1 MILTCLY
8 PGSPVPGTFGHSLQ
22 SLPVFND
29 LNQNFCLDHESGHAH
44 YHAYPPPPY
53 TDRLVAQQLASNT
66 ARREALRLD
75 AMIAASR
82 QGTPML
88 LLALISP
95 P

>member
-1 MILTCLY
+1 MCPNSFRMQSTVLDHDLTCLY

-53 TDRLVAQQLASNT
+53 TDLPHPQHMQVVGSN
-66 ARREALRLD
+66 LRIL
-75 AMIAASR
+75 
-82 QGTPML
+82 
-88 LLALISP
+88 
-95 P
+95 